1 MHEPHFQP
9 RFNAVP
15 KRENSHSLLQ
25 EWVHRHHSD
34 NEDDDSVSDDSF
46 VCPNKFVSFWD
57 FEDKKPDCGEFIK
70 SEKKTGIKKDINHNI
85 DEHQW
90 PTVQEVIDEMKK
102 LDDDDEI
109 KLSWS
114 TLLKQETKGADPSD
128 EYCPFPN
135 ELYGLLFLGRY
146 HKNLGITREI
156 ITWFIKILKTLRK
169 NGIIKASYKIPS
181 DGSAVERLWEELP
194 ELPLGIFFFLLCCFF
209 YFVVFLLF
217 SHPCT
222 FLFCFVVFFLVL

>member
-1 MHEPHFQP
+1 MHAPHFQP

-15 KRENSHSLLQ
+15 KRENSQALLQ
-25 EWVHRHHSD
+25 EWLQQHHSE
-34 NEDDDSVSDDSF
+34 NEEEVDSVSNDSF
-46 VCPNKFVSFWD
+46 VCPNQSVSFWD
-57 FEDKKPDCGEFIK
+57 FEDNKPDCGEFIK
-70 SEKKTGIKKDINHNI
+70 QELKTGIKKDIKPNI
-85 DEHQW
+85 DNYQW
-90 PTVQEVIDEMKK
+90 PTVAQVLDEMKQ

-114 TLLKQETKGADPSD
+114 TLLKQETKGADPGD

-169 NGIIKASYKIPS
+169 NGIIKAKYKIPS
-181 DGSAVERLWEELP
+181 DGSAIERLWEELP
-194 ELPLGIFFFLLCCFF
+194 ELPLGIFLYSVVCCVF
-209 YFVVFLLF
+209 FVVFSSLHIF
-217 SHPCT
+217 
-222 FLFCFVVFFLVL
+222 FCFFFFF